1 MESPGTTNGKITLTT
16 ILSYFSF
23 LLIGLF
29 AVFHP
34 TILSGFSMI
43 QTDLGDTRI
52 NNYLLEHG
60 FQWISGNPVHHNIWS
75 PPFFYPDP
83 NAAAYT
89 DILLGGAP
97 FYWAFRFLGIQ
108 FDTSFQLWMIV
119 VLGLNYLTMLFFL
132 RRGLGLS
139 VIASIGGA
147 YLLAFA
153 SSRANQL
160 CHQQLLPQFFAIIA
174 CLCLARVFG
183 SASNRNPQHPS
194 VRPWIVVFAIS
205 ITLQLYASFYLGWFL
220 CFGLVV
226 FALLTICFK
235 TTREELW
242 LVLKKNWGVIFV
254 SFAGGSLAL
263 AWMALHYL
271 QGPLAARPWPEVAT
285 MIPRLESWINL
296 GPFNWSWGWLRRY
309 IDFQTLPMEHEHLI
323 GLGIVTL
330 CVIFMGLKP
339 LRQNQWGKLLV
350 LTSVIIFLGAMMYPH
365 GLSPWQIVYKVMPGS
380 GAIRAVTRIVLL
392 LLIPASI
399 LLAMGLDRI
408 QGKTLSFVLLV
419 LICMEQVVTT
429 PAYDKNDARKDA
441 IQIVERISS
450 DCSSFYYAKVLG
462 PGESSCSSMKY
473 QLDAVTA
480 QLVCNKPTLNGHIG
494 LEPPNWIILAD
505 PIVRS
510 RFEIAALKRRVYNW
524 TKEYGL
530 DPNSEG
536 IIYDREVTDL
546 PHWVNDTAMS
556 TGEKVDL
563 IFGMSVTRPFLTK
576 GWSGDEKNE
585 KMSWV
590 WANDLESELF
600 VPLQKAASYEMFL
613 NIEPLIIPNLIQD
626 ITLSLN
632 GVVVNHFVL
641 HQELQTYKT
650 YLPAALVSEVNL
662 IQFKFKYAITPSSLG
677 GSHDTRRLAALFHK
691 VTFIRGIPFR

>member
-1 MESPGTTNGKITLTT
+1 
-16 ILSYFSF
+16 
-23 LLIGLF
+23 
-29 AVFHP
+29 
-34 TILSGFSMI
+34 MI
-43 QTDLGDTRI
+43 QTDVGDTRI

-429 PAYDKNDARKDA
+429 PAYDKLAARADVA
-441 IQIVERISS
+441 EIVSELPFESK
-450 DCSSFYYAKVLG
+450 SFYYVRLLEPGQKAG
-462 PGESSCSSMKY
+462 PEWRY
-473 QLDAVTA
+473 ELDAMWA
-480 QLVCNKPTLNGHIG
+480 ALSANKPTVNGYSGQFPPEWGLWPSVFASRHELLANLDRLSCWGKSHGMAPDDVEIVLIG
-494 LEPPNWIILAD
+494 ASKTEPTSPDVSFRKQYDAINLPSQIGTIKGLGRLAESRSPAGFLTFGPYVPLMKGDYSFEINYLGKSQDDSSSVGTWDVIIWRSGKSEEIQRGLLTGTGSDKIMGSFSVNDGCPPVTLEIRTYYYGKGTLQVDNIILFRD
-505 PIVRS
+505 QV
-510 RFEIAALKRRVYNW
+510 F
-524 TKEYGL
+524 
-530 DPNSEG
+530 
-536 IIYDREVTDL
+536 L
-546 PHWVNDTAMS
+546 P
-556 TGEKVDL
+556 
-563 IFGMSVTRPFLTK
+563 
-576 GWSGDEKNE
+576 
-585 KMSWV
+585 
-590 WANDLESELF
+590 
-600 VPLQKAASYEMFL
+600 
-613 NIEPLIIPNLIQD
+613 
-626 ITLSLN
+626 
-632 GVVVNHFVL
+632 
-641 HQELQTYKT
+641 
-650 YLPAALVSEVNL
+650 
-662 IQFKFKYAITPSSLG
+662 
-677 GSHDTRRLAALFHK
+677 
-691 VTFIRGIPFR
+691 